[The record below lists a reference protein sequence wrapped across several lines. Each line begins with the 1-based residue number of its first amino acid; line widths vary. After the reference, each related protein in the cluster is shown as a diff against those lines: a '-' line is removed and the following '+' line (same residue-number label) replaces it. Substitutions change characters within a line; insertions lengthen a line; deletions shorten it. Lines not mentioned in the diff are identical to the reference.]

1 MKKKS
6 TQSLESPKYW
16 AFAYTE
22 TYESNKKICN
32 EEKNKLL
39 SKDSEYSIV
48 FSGVA
53 EEQMVNDKL
62 KSVEKASASIKGKEP
77 PACRICCP
85 FIFRV
90 NYNVIH

>member
-1 MKKKS
+1 M
-6 TQSLESPKYW
+6 
-16 AFAYTE
+16 
-22 TYESNKKICN
+22 
-32 EEKNKLL
+32 
-39 SKDSEYSIV
+39 